1 MNYNEL
7 SKQIHSAQVAKGF
20 YEHKPS
26 DNEKVVLIISEL
38 YEMLDANRKGKMLKD
53 EHLQL
58 FLGLE
63 SFGEFDCQ
71 IFEKTCKSAFEFEF
85 TDVFIR
91 FLDFAGFKGYEFE
104 EEFPMPKVG
113 TLIGNF
119 FSDVMELNEKFLW
132 FNYKAASID
141 NEYHFEY
148 CLRLLLQFAKKYSI
162 DLETLIPIK
171 LKYSLTL
178 PYKHGKRY

>member
-7 SKQIHSAQVAKGF
+7 SKQIHAAQVAKGF

-53 EHLQL
+53 EHLQR

-71 IFEKTCKSAFEFEF
+71 IFEKTCKSTFEFEF

-91 FLDFAGFKGYEFE
+91 FLDFAGFKGYEFKDL
-104 EEFPMPKVG
+104 EFPFVG
-113 TLIGNF
+113 MLEGNF
-119 FSDVMELNEKFLW
+119 FSDVMQANESFLW
-132 FNYKAASID
+132 FYNDASSADI
-141 NEYHFEY
+141 EFHFDY
-148 CLRLLLQFAKKYSI
+148 CLAMLERFAKKYSI
-162 DLETLIPIK
+162 DLETLIRIK